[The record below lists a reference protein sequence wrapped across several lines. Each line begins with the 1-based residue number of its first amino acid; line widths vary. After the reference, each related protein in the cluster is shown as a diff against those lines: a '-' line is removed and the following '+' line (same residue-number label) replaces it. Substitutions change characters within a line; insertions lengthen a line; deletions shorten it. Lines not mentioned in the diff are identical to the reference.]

1 MINKKK
7 MKIIAKMG
15 MMREKKMKR
24 KKGKNRQGKMK
35 NTWKKGWT
43 NMKSTKQKLKYKGLM
58 SRIFKWFISKLKQ
71 MDRQEPMM
79 I

>member
-1 MINKKK
+1 MDQIVLMMKTVNSNRKMINKKK
-7 MKIIAKMG
+7 MKIIAEMG

-58 SRIFKWFISKLKQ
+58 SRIFK
-71 MDRQEPMM
+71 
-79 I
+79 